1 MSTAPGT
8 PDRLL
13 ERRSAM
19 TEERRGKERHTSFRM
34 VGLIARDRA
43 GNQREIPIMLRDISG
58 NGIGGV
64 YVGEDPLQMEDEFFL
79 KEADETV
86 KPVRIMWTKKIAD
99 YVTMLG
105 LELGAD

>member
-1 MSTAPGT
+1 
-8 PDRLL
+8 
-13 ERRSAM
+13 M
-19 TEERRGKERHTSFRM
+19 TEERRGEERQASFRM

-43 GNQREIPIMLRDISG
+43 GNEREIPIMLRDISG

-79 KEADETV
+79 KEADDTV
-86 KPVRIMWTKKIAD
+86 KPVRIIWTKKIAD

-105 LELGAD
+105 LELGAG